1 MITGR
6 ENFPRSLFL
15 SPDSSTVFESFLTRV
30 RPQLRRVLSQ
40 YRIPADDTEDVL
52 QQALLALVH
61 HWESIREPEAWLI
74 GTLRKGC
81 LVYWRQHRRRLY
93 DAAEV
98 SVLEWLA
105 AGVPPAQER
114 AELWCD
120 VTKVLRRL
128 PARCQVLLH
137 LRYCLGLE
145 PPEVARLLGYR
156 PASIGKLTSRCL
168 AAMNRQVL
176 LARWPVT
183 RAATR

>member
-1 MITGR
+1 MVTER
-6 ENFPRSLFL
+6 ENFSRSLFL
-15 SPDSSTVFESFLTRV
+15 SPESSTAFESFLTRV
-30 RPQLRRVLSQ
+30 RPHLRRVLSQ

-52 QQALLALVH
+52 QQALLALVY
-61 HWESIREPEAWLI
+61 HWASIREPEAWLI

-81 LVYWRQHRRRLY
+81 LVYWRQQRRRLY

-105 AGVPPAQER
+105 AGVPPPQER

-120 VTKVLRRL
+120 VTKLLGRL
-128 PARCQVLLH
+128 SARCRVLLH

-168 AAMNRQVL
+168 TAMTRQVL
-176 LARWPVT
+176 LARRPDGGAGL
-183 RAATR
+183 R